1 MGCGV
6 WAAMTPGLVAR
17 TPDFS
22 TDVET
27 FRNEIKIEKEEGRL
41 PNFGIM
47 ILFFGAS
54 HFFIFLLWQ
63 HAETIPEPEF
73 WHGPADPL
81 NTPFDKNTACYEKL
95 RSRRSQ
101 NMDQSAD

>member
-27 FRNEIKIEKEEGRL
+27 FRNEIKIEKEEGRI

-54 HFFIFLLWQ
+54 HFFIFFIM
-63 HAETIPEPEF
+63 A
-73 WHGPADPL
+73 A
-81 NTPFDKNTACYEKL
+81 
-95 RSRRSQ
+95 RR
-101 NMDQSAD
+101 NHTRTRILAWPR